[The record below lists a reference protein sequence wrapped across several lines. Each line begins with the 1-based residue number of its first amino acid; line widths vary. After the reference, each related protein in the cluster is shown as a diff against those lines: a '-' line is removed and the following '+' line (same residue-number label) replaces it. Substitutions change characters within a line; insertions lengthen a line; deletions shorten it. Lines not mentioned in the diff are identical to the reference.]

1 MTNTD
6 SFALI
11 QFPQYPKL
19 QASDLLDI
27 QFDSSQTTIKT
38 ADLTYEGQGVKST
51 DLCGVLGF
59 VDDQGHI
66 HLSSNFDVY
75 TMRPKL
81 GDFNVTINKDETKLD
96 VRFEL
101 KIDNFRFFLFVFLL
115 REMILMKNLVLNKNV
130 VLYIRKNVIQS
141 KQIF

>member
-6 SFALI
+6 SFALSI
-11 QFPQYPKL
+11 HIDLLTQDICSVDFVVHFPQYPKL
-19 QASDLLDI
+19 NATDLLDI
-27 QFDSSQTTIKT
+27 EFNSSQTTIKT

-81 GDFNVTINKDETKLD
+81 GDFHATINKDETKLD
-96 VRFEL
+96 VRYCST
-101 KIDNFRFFLFVFLL
+101 N
-115 REMILMKNLVLNKNV
+115 
-130 VLYIRKNVIQS
+130 
-141 KQIF
+141 IFN

>member
-1 MTNTD
+1 
-6 SFALI
+6 
-11 QFPQYPKL
+11 
-19 QASDLLDI
+19 
-27 QFDSSQTTIKT
+27 
-38 ADLTYEGQGVKST
+38 
-51 DLCGVLGF
+51 
-59 VDDQGHI
+59 
-66 HLSSNFDVY
+66 
-75 TMRPKL
+75 MRPKL

>member
-51 DLCGVLGF
+51 DLCGVLIIEF
-59 VDDQGHI
+59 RCLYNATEI
-66 HLSSNFDVY
+66 
-75 TMRPKL
+75 R
-81 GDFNVTINKDETKLD
+81 
-96 VRFEL
+96 RF
-101 KIDNFRFFLFVFLL
+101 
-115 REMILMKNLVLNKNV
+115 
-130 VLYIRKNVIQS
+130 
-141 KQIF
+141 